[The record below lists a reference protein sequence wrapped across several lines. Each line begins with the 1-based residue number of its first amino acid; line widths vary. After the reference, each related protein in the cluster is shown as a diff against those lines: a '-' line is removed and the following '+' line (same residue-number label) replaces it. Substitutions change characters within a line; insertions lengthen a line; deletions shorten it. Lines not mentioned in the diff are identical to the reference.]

1 MAAPALKTEL
11 TGTGKSSAFNMG
23 FFYIVEEVLYFD

>member
-1 MAAPALKTEL
+1 MYCCLNMAAPALKTEL

-23 FFYIVEEVLYFD
+23 FFLYR